1 MFREDVRW
9 FRFAGKSSS
18 ENGSHAKSR
27 KSKPNNVL
35 HLNNRWY
42 FHALIAE

>member
-1 MFREDVRW
+1 MFREDVRC

-18 ENGSHAKSR
+18 QSGSHAKSR

-35 HLNNRWY
+35 HLNYRWY
-42 FHALIAE
+42 FHALISK